1 MKKFNLISK
10 YSAAGDQPMAIESLV
25 EGIETGDQHQTLL
38 GVTGSGK
45 TFSMAEIIKR
55 TNKTSRRI

>member
-1 MKKFNLISK
+1 MKKFNLISE
-10 YSAAGDQPMAIESLV
+10 YNAAGDQPMAIESLV

-45 TFSMAEIIKR
+45 TFSMA
-55 TNKTSRRI
+55 